1 MKSKMTTQVIK
12 WTLVLWFSEVH
23 CRVLVLASSRSGVRD
38 LDPHE
43 AESHNWDPGMQSKNQ
58 MLREKLKEKKK
69 VRKSECK
76 KHICLLLHFSL
87 GGKKRLLWEFL
98 ITDLHCTGLIF
109 IFIPQHGLRNSKPKR
124 KRKKFNLKRVVLGAH
139 QETSTQTTQDSHKI
153 WAQNPNIRGNKAK

>member
-1 MKSKMTTQVIK
+1 MRQKATTETLACSPRTKCSEKSWRK
-12 WTLVLWFSEVH
+12 
-23 CRVLVLASSRSGVRD
+23 
-38 LDPHE
+38 
-43 AESHNWDPGMQSKNQ
+43 
-58 MLREKLKEKKK
+58 KKK

-98 ITDLHCTGLIF
+98 ITDLHCAGLIF

-153 WAQNPNIRGNKAK
+153 WAQNPNKRKQGKIDKNPITQILKSLGLRKYLKPTGEGV